1 MTIFTRAR
9 RCFTSGQ
16 RYFDKFRRAK
26 ILFLDEGTREWLAR
40 KHETRAVIKRVN
52 SINSNAS
59 FSMMVMVSKRV
70 ETEKNEKTTTISRSD
85 VFTIGATKATWK
97 VYVHMHARSS
107 NCQLND
113 AKHMD
118 YFVATTLFRDA
129 PRSFRRFEA
138 FAGLGTLEIPA
149 RSSWHGKNHYSP
161 RVVTEV
167 FGWEKCQC
175 LFDPYNL
182 SLTVLSN

>member
-70 ETEKNEKTTTISRSD
+70 ETEKNEKTTTISRSVYSQSGLQKLREKYMYTCTHVAATASWMTQNIWIILSRRLYFEMRHV
-85 VFTIGATKATWK
+85 VFDDSK
-97 VYVHMHARSS
+97 RSRAS
-107 NCQLND
+107 ELSKSRPD
-113 AKHMD
+113 
-118 YFVATTLFRDA
+118 L
-129 PRSFRRFEA
+129 
-138 FAGLGTLEIPA
+138 LGTGKIIILPELWQKFLA
-149 RSSWHGKNHYSP
+149 EKNVNASSTP
-161 RVVTEV
+161 II
-167 FGWEKCQC
+167 F
-175 LFDPYNL
+175 P
-182 SLTVLSN
+182 